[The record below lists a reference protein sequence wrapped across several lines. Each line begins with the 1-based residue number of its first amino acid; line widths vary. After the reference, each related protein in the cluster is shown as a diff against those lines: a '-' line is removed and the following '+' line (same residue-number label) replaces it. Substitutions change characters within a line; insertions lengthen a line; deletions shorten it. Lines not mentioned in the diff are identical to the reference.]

1 MKAIVAA
8 AVMLAGCTT
17 MDGAAPAT
25 PAPAACDAAAVQAL
39 IGKSAASVQAE
50 AKRRAGAALV
60 RTYETGSPVTMDY
73 RADRLNIET
82 GANGAIVKLSC
93 G

>member
-8 AVMLAGCTT
+8 AIMLAGCTT
-17 MDGAAPAT
+17 MDDTAPAT
-25 PAPAACDAAAVQAL
+25 AAPGACNAAGVQELVGQPAAAVQ
-39 IGKSAASVQAE
+39 GD
-50 AKRRAGAALV
+50 AKQRAGAAMV
-60 RTYETGSPVTMDY
+60 RQYESGSPVTMDY

-82 GANGAIVKLSC
+82 DAGGTIVKLSC

>member
-1 MKAIVAA
+1 MKAIIAA

-17 MDGAAPAT
+17 MGDVAPAT
-25 PAPAACDAAAVQAL
+25 PAPAACDAAAVQDL
-39 IGKSAASVQAE
+39 LGKSAARVQAE

-60 RTYETGSPVTMDY
+60 RTYESGSPVTMDY

-82 GANGAIVKLSC
+82 DANGAIVKLSC